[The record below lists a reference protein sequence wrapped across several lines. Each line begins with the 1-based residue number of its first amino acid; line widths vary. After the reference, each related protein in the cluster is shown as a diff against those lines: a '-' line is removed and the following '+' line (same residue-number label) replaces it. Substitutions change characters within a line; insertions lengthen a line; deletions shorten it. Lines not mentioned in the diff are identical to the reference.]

1 MRGRARPIGGT
12 LLALAACRTMQAP
25 PENPAVVINS
35 TPESRTALTQA
46 VSKAL
51 GGAHVTLEDDA
62 LTLDGALVIEQSQFR
77 RQGQVVVLGQD
88 PGVSDQP
95 ERFHL
100 VKIGDR
106 CVLVHDRTERHYDLI
121 GTDCAPR

>member
-1 MRGRARPIGGT
+1 MTRRVRTIGVT
-12 LLALAACRTMQAP
+12 LLALTACRTMQAP
-25 PENPAVVINS
+25 PENPAIVVRP
-35 TPESRTALTQA
+35 TPESRAALTQA

-62 LTLDGALVIEQSQFR
+62 LTRDGMLVLDESQLR
-77 RQGQVVVLGQD
+77 RGQVVVLGQE
-88 PGVSDQP
+88 PGASNQP

-106 CVLVHDRTERHYDLI
+106 CVLVHDRTERHFDLI

>member
-1 MRGRARPIGGT
+1 MTRRVRSIGAT

-25 PENPAVVINS
+25 PENPAIVVRP
-35 TPESRTALTQA
+35 TPESRAALTQA

-62 LTLDGALVIEQSQFR
+62 LTRDGMLVLDESQLR
-77 RQGQVVVLGQD
+77 RGQVVVLGQE
-88 PGVSDQP
+88 PGASNQP

-106 CVLVHDRTERHYDLI
+106 CVLVHDRTERHFDLI

>member
-1 MRGRARPIGGT
+1 MTRRVRLIGGT
-12 LLALAACRTMQAP
+12 LLALAACRTTMQAG
-25 PENPAVVINS
+25 PENPAIVINP
-35 TPESRTALTQA
+35 TPESHAALTQA

-62 LTLDGALVIEQSQFR
+62 LTRDGMLVVDESQLR
-77 RQGQVVVLGQD
+77 RAQVVILGQE
-88 PGVSDQP
+88 PGASNQP

-106 CVLVHDRTERHYDLI
+106 CVLVHDRTERHFDLI

>member
-1 MRGRARPIGGT
+1 MTRRVRTIGVT

-25 PENPAVVINS
+25 PENPAIVVRP
-35 TPESRTALTQA
+35 TPESRAALTQA

-62 LTLDGALVIEQSQFR
+62 LTRDGMLVLDESQLR
-77 RQGQVVVLGQD
+77 RGQVVVLGQE
-88 PGVSDQP
+88 PGASNQP

-106 CVLVHDRTERHYDLI
+106 CVLVHDRTERHFDLI

>member
-1 MRGRARPIGGT
+1 MTRRVRSTGVA

-25 PENPAVVINS
+25 PENPAIVVRP
-35 TPESRTALTQA
+35 TPESRAALTQA

-62 LTLDGALVIEQSQFR
+62 LTRDGMLVIDQSQLR
-77 RQGQVVVLGQD
+77 RGQVVVLGQD
-88 PGVSDQP
+88 PGASDQA

-100 VKIGDR
+100 VKIDDR
-106 CVLVHDRTERHYDLI
+106 CVLVHDRTERHFDLI
-121 GTDCAPR
+121 GTDCAPK